1 MPVMIVVLC
10 VLALAYRYYSA
21 FLAAKVA
28 VLDDTRQ
35 TPAYRLNDGHN
46 YHPTSKWVLFGHH
59 FAAISGAGP
68 LIGPVLAAQFGYMP
82 GLLWIVIGVCLAG
95 AVQDFLALA
104 ASIRHDGKSIA
115 QIAYARIG
123 KVTGTASML
132 AIVFILIIALAG
144 LGKVVV
150 KALGGEEVKYPAGS
164 VLILPKD
171 RPTWM
176 SITEH
181 SERARVGAPHEL
193 IYQVPAGSTLRWP
206 HGEMLIQESF
216 QLCTR
221 EPSRDYGTFSNLMPV
236 VNGIA
241 QLPSSAVRVVPGS
254 PWGAFTIACTI
265 PIALFVGLYMYR
277 IRKGHV
283 VEASLIGAVLTLGA
297 TFAGGWVSQQP
308 FSQFFNLRDSAV
320 IWCMM
325 AYGFIASV
333 LPVWVLL
340 CPRDYLSSFLKIG
353 TIAALVGGVIVANPA
368 LHAPAVNHVFLN
380 GGPTVPGQIF
390 PFLFITIMCG
400 AISGFHSLVS
410 SGTTPKMIKRESD
423 ARTIGYGAML
433 IEALVGVTA
442 MIAAAALPVQDY
454 YAMNTD
460 LAKVPVF
467 QERILQ
473 VGGGGGIEHLNVQQD
488 NLPRYEQLTQESLR
502 GRTGGAVTLA
512 VGMAEIFDK
521 AISRVA
527 TNSQAALNAMWKYWY
542 HFAIMFEALFI
553 LTTIDTGTRVG
564 RFVLQ
569 ELMGRVVP
577 KLGQTDWWPSAILST
592 AMMVAG
598 WGYFISSNS
607 MAAIW
612 PMFGIANQMLA
623 VIALAVISVW
633 LFSEGRAKYLWVT
646 VAPLAVVLTT
656 TSTAAIQM
664 LISQWRGVSTQL
676 SLEAALRN
684 WTTIANSAVQMSLI
698 ALMLIC
704 TLIVL
709 WGSAAKI
716 LLDKRNPVPVNTP

>member
-1 MPVMIVVLC
+1 MPVMIVILC
-10 VLALAYRYYSA
+10 VMALAYRYYSA

-28 VLDDTRQ
+28 VLDDSRQ
-35 TPAYRLNDGHN
+35 TPAYRLNDGQN
-46 YHPTSKWVLFGHH
+46 YHPTNKWVLFGHH

-115 QIAYARIG
+115 QIAYVRIG
-123 KVTGTASML
+123 KITGTASMI

-150 KALGGEEVKYPAGS
+150 KALGGEDVHYPADALISTIAPAKSLGDGLFEIPAGS
-164 VLILPKD
+164 S
-171 RPTWM
+171 M
-176 SITEH
+176 SWNSGKSQMTIAEPFTVRSSKPLED
-181 SERARVGAPHEL
+181 VGSGIHVYRIGSAPRL
-193 IYQVPAGSTLRWP
+193 
-206 HGEMLIQESF
+206 
-216 QLCTR
+216 
-221 EPSRDYGTFSNLMPV
+221 
-236 VNGIA
+236 
-241 QLPSSAVRVVPGS
+241 VPGS
-254 PWGAFTIACTI
+254 PWGTFTIACTI
-265 PIALFVGLYMYR
+265 PIALFTGLYMYR

-308 FSQFFNLRDSAV
+308 FGQIFNLKDSTV
-320 IWCMM
+320 IWCMA

-353 TIAALVGGVIVANPA
+353 TIAVLVGGVLVANPT
-368 LHAPAVNHVFLN
+368 LHAPAVNKVFLN

-410 SGTTPKMIKRESD
+410 SGTTPKMIKKESD

-467 QERILQ
+467 QEKILQ
-473 VGGGGGIEHLNVQQD
+473 VGGAGGIEHLNVQQD

-521 AISRVA
+521 AISRFA
-527 TNSQAALNAMWKYWY
+527 TNSEAALQALWKYWY

-569 ELMGRVVP
+569 ELMGRVIP
-577 KLGQTDWWPSAILST
+577 KMGQTDWWPSAILST

-623 VIALAVISVW
+623 VIALAVVSVW
-633 LFSEGRAKYLWVT
+633 LVSEGRAKYLWVT
-646 VAPLAVVLTT
+646 VTPLAVVLTT

-664 LISQWRGVSTQL
+664 LIGQWRGFSTQL
-676 SLEAALRN
+676 GLEAALRN
-684 WTTIANSAVQMSLI
+684 WTTIVNSSVQISLI

-709 WGSAAKI
+709 WGAAAKI
-716 LLDKRNPVPVNTP
+716 LLDKPAPAPVNTP